1 MPRDD
6 ADIDDTD
13 DSRTPFRIIICMS
26 RQNSIRLLSAHYVQS
41 DIGFKRI
48 AGYKE
53 FELGGLDQSS
63 RISMFLRTLSPFY

>member
-26 RQNSIRLLSAHYVQS
+26 RQNSIWLLSAHYMQS